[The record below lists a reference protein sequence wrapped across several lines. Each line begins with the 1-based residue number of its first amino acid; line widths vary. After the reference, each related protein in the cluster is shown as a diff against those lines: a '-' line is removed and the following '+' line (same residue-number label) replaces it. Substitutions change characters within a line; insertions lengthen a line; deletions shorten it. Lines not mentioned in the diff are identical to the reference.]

1 MTHVRR
7 PRSTFAIAVALALA
21 VASAA
26 ANAADPG
33 VAAAP
38 ETTLAATGFYYAMR
52 DQPDFGVGVVAL
64 NRGSLHLEARYNYEA
79 RDSASVFV
87 GWKLAGGD
95 AVTFDLTPIVGAL
108 FGSARGFVPGLEAS
122 IGYGSLDAYI
132 EAEYVRD
139 LEQSS
144 ASYFYAWSE
153 LGWTPAEWLRIG
165 LAGQRT
171 RIVSNG
177 RDLQRGAF
185 VQLKGG
191 KATLSVYAF
200 NPDSAERY
208 VIISLGVQF

>member
-7 PRSTFAIAVALALA
+7 PRSTFAIAVALAI
-21 VASAA
+21 ASAA

-33 VAAAP
+33 VAAEP

-64 NRGSLHLEARYNYEA
+64 NHGSLHLEARYNYEA

-87 GWKLAGGD
+87 GWKFAGGD
-95 AVTFDLTPIVGAL
+95 VVTFELTPIAGAL
-108 FGSARGFVPGLEAS
+108 FGSARGFVPGFEAS
-122 IGYGSLDAYI
+122 IAYGSLDAYI

-153 LGWTPAEWLRIG
+153 LGWTPTEWLRIG
-165 LAGQRT
+165 LVGQRT
-171 RIVSNG
+171 RIVNNG

-185 VQLKGG
+185 VQVKGG
-191 KATLSVYAF
+191 NATLGIYAF
-200 NPDSAERY
+200 NPDSGARY